1 MAHIGFHKNARS
13 GEWEAIGPAE
23 AMVAGEVV
31 TMTRRDGST
40 ARKRLVR
47 VSRPFDRD
55 GAQYAFATFADVGE
69 EAPAKVEAAPAPKAK
84 APAKRARRAAAF
96 VPCGYP
102 GCNPGY
108 CDECDGEGMYPS
120 RSRRAPGGDA
130 APF

>member
-1 MAHIGFHKNARS
+1 MTHIGFHKNNRS

-31 TMTRRDGST
+31 TLTRRDGST
-40 ARKRLVR
+40 TRKRLVR

-55 GAQYAFATFADVGE
+55 GVPYAFATFEDAGA
-69 EAPAKVEAAPAPKAK
+69 EAPAKPAPAPKAK
-84 APAKRARRAAAF
+84 APAKRARRSAAF

-102 GCNPGY
+102 GCGPGY
-108 CDECDGEGMYPS
+108 CDECDGEGMYPA
-120 RSRRAPGGDA
+120 RRAKQTSDA